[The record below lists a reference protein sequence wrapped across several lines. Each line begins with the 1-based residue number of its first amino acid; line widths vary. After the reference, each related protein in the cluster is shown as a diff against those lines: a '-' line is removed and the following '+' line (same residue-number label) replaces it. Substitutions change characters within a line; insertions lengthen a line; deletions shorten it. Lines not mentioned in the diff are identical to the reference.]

1 MKVCTKC
8 KKNKDETCFSKD
20 SRNKKDG
27 LQSAICSAAGATGS
41 KHITNF
47 HTLESI
53 KIIIS

>member
-8 KKNKDETCFSKD
+8 KKNKDETCFSKQ
-20 SRNKKDG
+20 SKSKDG